1 MAIKFLTKVGN
12 EEIYR
17 ITTTSGK
24 KIKVSISSVPDPNDL
39 RVLVWNAFIWVEN
52 TSEWKLFMNESETLC
67 SLPDFVQKVD
77 LILSED

>member
-1 MAIKFLTKVGN
+1 MAIKFLTKVGP

-17 ITTTSGK
+17 LTTTSGK
-24 KIKVSISSVPDPNDL
+24 KIKVSISSVPDPHDT

-52 TSEWKLFMNESETLC
+52 TSEWKLFMNEPETSC

-77 LILSED
+77 LILGED